1 MAMRIEYTLELPPMG
16 ACWNDLK
23 EWFLSMRASAF
34 TE

>member
-23 EWFLSMRASAF
+23 EWFLNMRASAF